1 MRKRK
6 PSARA
11 GRTSEQAGAARAAA
25 KSLSDPLFK
34 PRIVKPRKGKAAYT
48 RKAKYPR
55 PLGGDISVQ
64 GAANGKNRNVTRMK
78 IGIRMPNDQNM

>member
-1 MRKRK
+1 MRKRR
-6 PSARA
+6 SAARA
-11 GRTSEQAGAARAAA
+11 GRLSEQVGAARAAA

-55 PLGGDISVQ
+55 PLGGDVSLWT
-64 GAANGKNRNVTRMK
+64 AA
-78 IGIRMPNDQNM
+78 